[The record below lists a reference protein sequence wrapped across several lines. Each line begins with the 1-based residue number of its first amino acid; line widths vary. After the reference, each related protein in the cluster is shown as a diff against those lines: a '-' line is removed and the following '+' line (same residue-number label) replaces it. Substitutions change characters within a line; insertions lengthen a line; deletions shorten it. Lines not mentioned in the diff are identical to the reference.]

1 MERRRRRLMT
11 KRHHAL
17 HATLE
22 VKMITPINNDTQELV
37 QASEIIPRYQ
47 LKLRGTNGEGIDVSL
62 DLELIG
68 DPHVLDKYQFM
79 VGDHLGLVLRAID

>member
-1 MERRRRRLMT
+1 MA
-11 KRHHAL
+11 KRHTAL

-22 VKMITPINNDTQELV
+22 VKMITPINNNSQELV
-37 QASEIIPRYQ
+37 KASDIPRYQ
-47 LKLRGTNGEGIDVSL
+47 IKLYGKSGEGIDVSL

-68 DPHVLDKYQFM
+68 DPNVLDKYQFL

>member
-1 MERRRRRLMT
+1 MT
-11 KRHHAL
+11 KRHQAL

-22 VKMITPINNDTQELV
+22 VKMITPINNGTQELV
-37 QASEIIPRYQ
+37 QAGEIQPKYQ
-47 LKLRGTNGEGIDVSL
+47 LKLRGKCGDGIEVSL

-79 VGDHLGLVLRAID
+79 VGDHLGMVLRAID

>member
-1 MERRRRRLMT
+1 MT
-11 KRHHAL
+11 KRHTAL

-22 VKMITPINNDTQELV
+22 VKMITPINNNSQELV
-37 QASEIIPRYQ
+37 QASDIIPRHQ
-47 LKLRGTNGEGIDVSL
+47 LKLRGKTGEGIEVSL

-68 DPHVLDKYQFM
+68 DFHVLEKYQFL

>member
-1 MERRRRRLMT
+1 MA
-11 KRHHAL
+11 KRHQAL

-22 VKMITPINNDTQELV
+22 VKMITPINNASQELV

-47 LKLRGTNGEGIDVSL
+47 LKLRGKCGDGINVSL
-62 DLELIG
+62 DIELIG
-68 DPHVLDKYQFM
+68 DPHVLDKYHFM